1 MSSKY
6 KTLADIPDLL
16 LYNKI
21 SMERVL
27 MHKARRDYDD
37 AVYEKHR
44 RLYNSLR
51 EERQKRGR

>member
-21 SMERVL
+21 GTERVL
-27 MHKARRDYDD
+27 MYKARRNYDD
-37 AVYEKHR
+37 AAYEKHR
-44 RLYNSLR
+44 RLYNNLR
-51 EERQKRGR
+51 AEQQNRGR